1 METVKMDRFAKH
13 IQTDHNGHA
22 CSITDLQDRTGF
34 NPYGKV
40 LVTIS
45 TRNSELNEIILDLL
59 FRELNTNKEWLE
71 LLNNPTNNED

>member
-1 METVKMDRFAKH
+1 METVKMDRFAKQE
-13 IQTDHNGHA
+13 QTDYNGHA
-22 CSITDLQDRTGF
+22 CSITDLQDRTSF
-34 NPYGKV
+34 NPYGKA

-45 TRNSELNEIILDLL
+45 TRNSELNEIICDLL